1 MGAKMKTS
9 NTVAALLALALGASG
24 GTFAGPPPTS
34 MPGEAAAPASE
45 SAPAPPPASA
55 AAALADDAVAQAG
68 KAAPKSRLD
77 EERGGD
83 SNVSTVNN
91 KADLSGVVTGN
102 TAINVATG
110 NNIIDSGSFAN
121 MSGIPMVIQNSGANV
136 LIQNATVVNLQLR

>member
-1 MGAKMKTS
+1 MKTS
-9 NTVAALLALALGASG
+9 ITVAALLALALGASG
-24 GTFAGPPPTS
+24 GTLAGPPPEP
-34 MPGEAAAPASE
+34 MPGEAAAAAPAT
-45 SAPAPPPASA
+45 APPPAPA
-55 AAALADDAVAQAG
+55 PAKDAVAQVA
-68 KAAPKSRLD
+68 KAAPETRLE

-102 TAINVATG
+102 TAINVVTG

>member
-1 MGAKMKTS
+1 MKTS

-24 GTFAGPPPTS
+24 GTFAGPPPAP
-34 MPGEAAAPASE
+34 MQGEAAAPASA
-45 SAPAPPPASA
+45 SAPAP
-55 AAALADDAVAQAG
+55 ADVAVAQAG
-68 KAAPKSRLD
+68 EAAPKNRLD
-77 EERGGD
+77 QERGGD

-102 TAINVATG
+102 TAINVVTG